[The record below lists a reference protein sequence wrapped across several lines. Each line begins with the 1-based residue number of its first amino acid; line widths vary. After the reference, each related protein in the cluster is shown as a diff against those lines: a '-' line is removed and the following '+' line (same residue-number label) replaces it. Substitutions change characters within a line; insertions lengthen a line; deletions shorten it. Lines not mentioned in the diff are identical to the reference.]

1 MDQVRGVG
9 SDIILGKT
17 YHLMLRPGAER
28 VARLGGLH
36 EFARWPQRS

>member
-1 MDQVRGVG
+1 MDQVRAVG
-9 SDIILGKT
+9 ADIILGNT

-36 EFARWPQRS
+36 EFARWP